1 MTHLVRNY
9 SEWLQKVI
17 GKKLSLVEALVY
29 IFDEPELQHPQQLQL
44 TFSGISSAEIFKC
57 GKDGVSLELID
68 VPMQEK
74 DLGEYG
80 KEVIMD
86 MSLSI
91 SFINYIDK
99 TLSDVV
105 LIFSQVENAYIGV
118 RLTFEEQL
126 DLIIINLGDEI
137 NILES
142 LPLPYEKDEGIIYK
156 DI

>member
-1 MTHLVRNY
+1 
-9 SEWLQKVI
+9 
-17 GKKLSLVEALVY
+17 
-29 IFDEPELQHPQQLQL
+29 
-44 TFSGISSAEIFKC
+44 
-57 GKDGVSLELID
+57 
-68 VPMQEK
+68 MQEK